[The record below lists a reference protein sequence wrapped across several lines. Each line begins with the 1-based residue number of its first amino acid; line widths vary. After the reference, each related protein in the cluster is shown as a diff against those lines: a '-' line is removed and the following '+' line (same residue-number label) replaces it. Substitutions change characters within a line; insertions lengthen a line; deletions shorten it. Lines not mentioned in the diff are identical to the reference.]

1 MLVLEAGSRQLI
13 AHIHLFARLF
23 NRYSTLSRFRVSALY
38 EMRRTSTVEPSWS
51 RASSLDTMTREL
63 IDAEEGC
70 RHRDH
75 SNSSSSCSM
84 SSGDNGIDWTEKA
97 NCAIE
102 ASESLMNFGVV
113 APGLYR
119 SGYPCPQH
127 FLSMRSLRLKT
138 IVTLVVHD
146 EPDEALESFVSE
158 ANIKQVFFAIK
169 GTKKEAI
176 PDAVMSDILGVVL
189 EPSNYPL
196 LVHCNKGKHRTG
208 CVVAAARKA
217 HGWHSSRALAEYRS
231 FAEPKVRGTDVDY
244 ITNFDHVAMGIAVP
258 RPSIFDP
265 PSYQMGSRTPLS
277 DIVSSVSNWK
287 WGKPSTLRRSPQTN
301 AWYVA
306 ILSSASI
313 CALVMWL
320 LRAR

>member
-1 MLVLEAGSRQLI
+1 
-13 AHIHLFARLF
+13 
-23 NRYSTLSRFRVSALY
+23 
-38 EMRRTSTVEPSWS
+38 MRRTSTVEPSWS

-70 RHRDH
+70 RHRDC
-75 SNSSSSCSM
+75 SNSSSSCSI
-84 SSGDNGIDWTEKA
+84 SSGDNGSDWIEKRTYAIDSS
-97 NCAIE
+97 
-102 ASESLMNFGVV
+102 SESLMNFGVV

-119 SGYPCPQH
+119 SGYPSSQH
-127 FLSMRSLRLKT
+127 FPSMRKLRLKT
-138 IVTLVVHD
+138 IVTLVVHE
-146 EPDEALESFVSE
+146 EPDDALKSFVSE

-217 HGWHSSRALAEYRS
+217 NGWHSSRALAEYRS
-231 FAEPKVRGTDVDY
+231 FAEPKVRDADVDF

-258 RPSIFDP
+258 TPSIFDSSP
-265 PSYQMGSRTPLS
+265 YLMGSRTPLS
-277 DIVSSVSNWK
+277 DIFTSLSNWK
-287 WGKPSTLRRSPQTN
+287 WGKPSTLRRSPQAN
-301 AWYVA
+301 GWYVA
-306 ILSSASI
+306 ILGSASI
-313 CALVMWL
+313 CALIMWL